1 MRILVVD
8 DEPDLCEIL
17 RFNLES
23 EGFIVDCAYSAESA
37 LAIIAGGTRYNLIL
51 LDVMMER
58 VSGIEMARQLRSSGD
73 STPVIFLTAMS
84 AESDLLAGFDAGGDD
99 YVTKPFSF
107 PTVLARI
114 RAVMRR
120 SEGRSDADGVDNT
133 LQSDGLFVDIK
144 RKSVSVDGVP
154 VSLTKKEYM
163 ILTLL
168 MQNAG
173 HHLTRERILDAVWD
187 NDTYVNDRSVDVH
200 IARLRKKLGRA
211 GNGIVNH
218 TGFGYIFNNQVK
230 GPESYTAIK
239 DKES

>member
-23 EGFIVDCAYSAESA
+23 EGFDVECAYSAESA
-37 LAIIAGGTRYNLIL
+37 LETLAQGTRFNIIL

-58 VSGIEMARQLRSSGD
+58 LSGVEMARQLRSSGD
-73 STPVIFLTAMS
+73 NTPVIFLTAMNT
-84 AESDLLAGFDAGGDD
+84 ESDILAGFEAGGDD

-114 RAVMRR
+114 RAVLKR
-120 SEGRSDADGVDNT
+120 SESATEPDGGDVFLRSGSMCVDLQRKTVMVEGRQIG
-133 LQSDGLFVDIK
+133 
-144 RKSVSVDGVP
+144 
-154 VSLTKKEYM
+154 LTKKEFM

-168 MQNAG
+168 MHNAG
-173 HHLTRERILDAVWD
+173 QHLSRERILEEVWD

-200 IARLRKKLGRA
+200 IARLRKKLGNA
-211 GNGIVNH
+211 GNSIISH
-218 TGFGYIFNNQVK
+218 TGFGYVFNEKVT
-230 GPESYTAIK
+230 S
-239 DKES
+239 